1 MVENQLRARVLP
13 RWRRDAHHR
22 LHHQPVGATRHPRPP
37 RRTDGTTAHRSRLRP
52 AVMGTAR
59 LRGWRLRPPRP
70 ATPCCRRLARVNP

>member
-52 AVMGTAR
+52 AV
-59 LRGWRLRPPRP
+59 
-70 ATPCCRRLARVNP
+70 